1 MFCRLNLS
9 SRRTE
14 VARAGLAPLHQGP
27 LLLHDDPGVRPGQ
40 ALDALALG
48 IREPVGEEVDPGQL
62 VGLALHRV
70 LGRLVS
76 LPDDDDHERHQHG
89 VHDADDR
96 VDKAGDVVVLL
107 PEARGHQA
115 LHQDQP

>member
-1 MFCRLNLS
+1 MFCRLTLS

-14 VARAGLAPLHQGP
+14 VARADLAPLHQGP

-40 ALDALALG
+40 APDALALG
-48 IREPVGEEVDPGQL
+48 IREPVGEKVDPGQL